1 MYHLILVSL
10 YAAHLEFVGEVSADG
25 VASCKDMSRCS
36 ERKFALHEILLQF

>member
-10 YAAHLEFVGEVSADG
+10 YAAHLKFVGKVSADSM
-25 VASCKDMSRCS
+25 ASCKDVSGHS